1 MVGGSLRVLPAYSTT
16 NAGRHDKADMLLK
29 VELNT
34 KNQLICYGGCQVF
47 LCWGVVFFPLSA
59 IFLLNCSIFFYELRI
74 KNYNIFGVIN
84 RMNVQ
89 MVVLL
94 IT

>member
-1 MVGGSLRVLPAYSTT
+1 MVGG
-16 NAGRHDKADMLLK
+16 
-29 VELNT
+29 
-34 KNQLICYGGCQVF
+34 QVF

-74 KNYNIFGVIN
+74 KNYSIFGVIN